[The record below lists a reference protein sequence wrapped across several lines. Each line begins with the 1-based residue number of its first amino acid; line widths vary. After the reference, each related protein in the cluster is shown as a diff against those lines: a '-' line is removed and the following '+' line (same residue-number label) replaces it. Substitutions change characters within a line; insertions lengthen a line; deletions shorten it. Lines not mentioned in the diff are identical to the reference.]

1 MKKRMFTSYNE
12 QSFGYGFLVNPFYNQ
27 GHQLIAHDGGFFGTM
42 TSFNRYTDDGLLV
55 TVLSNNQ
62 SPAYLLAYGL
72 AAICFGKEVELP
84 YYHQK
89 VKNNRLLYPLFT
101 GNYGDIKIIEDNG
114 KLYYNDLDIE
124 LFPESDHKFFRSDD
138 DNRTVEF
145 IKDAEGK
152 YSTIKLTKAGVAEI
166 RKKVY
171 LNKK

>member
-1 MKKRMFTSYNE
+1 
-12 QSFGYGFLVNPFYNQ
+12 
-27 GHQLIAHDGGFFGTM
+27 M
-42 TSFNRYTDDGLLV
+42 T
-55 TVLSNNQ
+55 
-62 SPAYLLAYGL
+62 
-72 AAICFGKEVELP
+72 
-84 YYHQK
+84 
-89 VKNNRLLYPLFT
+89 
-101 GNYGDIKIIEDNG
+101 
-114 KLYYNDLDIE
+114 LDIE